1 MCVEDQLSFLGSLSP
16 NHVTSLMMGLFTPE
30 VYLCFVFVCVDVFRL
45 LYIDTYLIPSP
56 LSQVEMRV
64 CSPPLV
70 TLSSP
75 SPEPQMHLPATIS
88 SLPPMDNG
96 QDSRCLIGK
105 MMRDTDDMTQSR
117 LMSWYQTASWMKSK
131 VVKWC
136 WKKLSEFCQY
146 LSFYHHLQGRID
158 DE

>member
-75 SPEPQMHLPATIS
+75 SPEPQMNLPATIS

-117 LMSWYQTASWMKSK
+117 LMS
-131 VVKWC
+131 
-136 WKKLSEFCQY
+136 
-146 LSFYHHLQGRID
+146 
-158 DE
+158 